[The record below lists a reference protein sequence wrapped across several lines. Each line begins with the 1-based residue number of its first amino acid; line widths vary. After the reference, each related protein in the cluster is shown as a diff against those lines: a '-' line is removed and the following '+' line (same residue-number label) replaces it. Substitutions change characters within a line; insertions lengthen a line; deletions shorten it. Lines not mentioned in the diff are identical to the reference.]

1 MGLPAATTLADA
13 SDAVRE
19 ELLAVKFS
27 KPGNAPRKMICCI
40 PAPLPHNP
48 TERQRFKSKHYESL
62 IMHVKSDAPAVGPPA
77 GGAPHSEHGVQFLR
91 YISKSP
97 VWDARRQT
105 FTINFY
111 GKVRQPS
118 SKNFQ
123 LIDAVGGENPL
134 VQFGRWTEEIF
145 SLDGM
150 WPFSIV
156 QVFALALS
164 TFDTRFQEA
173 LKMTY

>member
-1 MGLPAATTLADA
+1 MGD
-13 SDAVRE
+13 
-19 ELLAVKFS
+19 
-27 KPGNAPRKMICCI
+27 
-40 PAPLPHNP
+40 
-48 TERQRFKSKHYESL
+48 
-62 IMHVKSDAPAVGPPA
+62 DAPVGPPA

-105 FTINFY
+105 FTINFF

-123 LIDAVGGENPL
+123 LMEPDLLTGNVIDDAPV

-145 SLDGM
+145 NLDGM

-156 QVFALALS
+156 QIFALALS
-164 TFDTRFQEA
+164 TFDTRIQEA